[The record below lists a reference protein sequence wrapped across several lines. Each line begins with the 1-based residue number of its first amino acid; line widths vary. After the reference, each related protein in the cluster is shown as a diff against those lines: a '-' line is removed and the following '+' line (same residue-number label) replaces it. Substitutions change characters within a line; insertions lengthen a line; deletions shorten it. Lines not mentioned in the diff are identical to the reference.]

1 MELRILCINT
11 HGRLGGEV
19 GFQDAWETEH
29 GSLYGFRKGWKLA
42 HVLWLSRCQDYFFT
56 AGVSHDHTSLCY
68 SRVWW
73 GSVSLW
79 GFAHAGSAPRSTG
92 VQETWSE
99 EHQPGSRPPSGMVR
113 IS

>member
-1 MELRILCINT
+1 MPGKQSMVLCT
-11 HGRLGGEV
+11 DFERDG
-19 GFQDAWETEH
+19 
-29 GSLYGFRKGWKLA
+29 KLA
-42 HVLWLSRCQDYFFT
+42 HVVRQDYFFT
-56 AGVSHDHTSLCY
+56 AGLSHDHTSLCY

-73 GSVSLW
+73 GLSASG

-99 EHQPGSRPPSGMVR
+99 ENQPGGRPPSGMVR